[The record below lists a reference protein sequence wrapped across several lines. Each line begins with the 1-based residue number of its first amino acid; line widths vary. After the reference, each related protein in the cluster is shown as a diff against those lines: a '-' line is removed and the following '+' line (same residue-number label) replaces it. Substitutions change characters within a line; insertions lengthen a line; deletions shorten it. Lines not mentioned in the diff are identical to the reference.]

1 LEVQLLEKERDRE
14 TLAYKHSHN
23 KRAGEHQHK
32 KMRLCKALLVL
43 ATLASVVSSAAV
55 IRRDEGG
62 GKLPRPAP
70 RKVARKEPGDTKHF
84 REFFFGDP
92 KFFCHQGTDISSGLK
107 MNLG

>member
-1 LEVQLLEKERDRE
+1 MEVQLLEKGRDRE

-23 KRAGEHQHK
+23 KRAGEHQYE

-62 GKLPRPAP
+62 GKLPRPAS

-84 REFFFGDP
+84 REFSS
-92 KFFCHQGTDISSGLK
+92 KILFFCHQGTDISSGLK